1 MRLTPPLWN
10 IAASTSGALCAA
22 AAIVLSGG
30 AAGGQQTPGAAPD
43 RSRIQLAQSDA
54 GKNAPKSIDGKS
66 IDIEEARRL
75 FEQHQKQLENV
86 QREQQGLESETQ
98 NLNAESAAL
107 QSRLIK
113 SAQKA
118 QQTEKRLSRSEVE
131 LEDLTKK
138 ETQIRVALEESR
150 ATIAQ
155 MLGVMQRMGREPPP
169 VMVTERNDALRM
181 VRSAMILSSF
191 FPGFKAEADRLA
203 TRLADLNSVIQRS
216 RDERTRM
223 ADAQADFS
231 RLKTEING
239 LLVQK
244 REKLQKNSQKLEEL
258 KVASTRHSRV
268 VTDLGDLLQRLDA
281 EVGKRSNLAAY
292 ETELKKL
299 GPAIELKPDV
309 KKAAFVQP
317 GRMKPAIPFEKTK
330 GLLPLPSQ
338 GKRTRSFG
346 ARDDTGGKSEGISIE
361 TRPEA
366 QITAPSDG
374 WVIYAG
380 QFRSYGQLLIINA
393 GGGYHILFAG
403 LDQIYTNVGQFVLAG
418 EPVAAMS
425 KAPAQVAN
433 SAQSRNP
440 VLYIEFRKDA
450 RPFDPDPWWSEGVKE
465 G

>member
-1 MRLTPPLWN
+1 MRLTPPLSN
-10 IAASTSGALCAA
+10 MAASSGGALCAA
-22 AAIVLSGG
+22 AVILLAGG
-30 AAGGQQTPGAAPD
+30 AANSQDTTPD
-43 RSRIQLAQSDA
+43 RSQIQLAQSGTTKDA
-54 GKNAPKSIDGKS
+54 AKSLDGKS

-75 FEQHQKQLENV
+75 FEQHQKELENV

-98 NLNAESAAL
+98 SLNEESAAL

-113 SAQKA
+113 SAQKI
-118 QQTEKRLSRSEVE
+118 QQSEKRLSKSEGE
-131 LEDLTKK
+131 LKELTKR

-150 ATIAQ
+150 ETIAQ

-203 TRLADLNSVIQRS
+203 TRLADLNSVIRS
-216 RDERTRM
+216 SREERTRM
-223 ADAQADFS
+223 VEAQADFS
-231 RLKTEING
+231 RLKAEIDG

-244 REKLQKNSQKLEEL
+244 REKMQKNWQRLEGL
-258 KVASTRHSRV
+258 KVASTRHSRA
-268 VTDLGDLLQRLDA
+268 VTDLGDLLRRLDA
-281 EVGKRSNLAAY
+281 EVGKRSSLAAY

-317 GRMKPAIPFEKTK
+317 GRMKPAIPFEKAK
-330 GLLPLPSQ
+330 GLLLLPSQ

-393 GGGYHILFAG
+393 GGGYHILLAG

-425 KAPAQVAN
+425 KAPPQDAN
-433 SAQSRNP
+433 LAQSRNP